1 MGGRA
6 RGQGAGL
13 GECHCLPAR
22 PPGTPRS
29 GAGRLDA
36 PHRCASATL
45 GRRRQH
51 IACPCACTCA
61 CPWWHMLLSCAHVA
75 HLCAALAAQVRPLAL
90 VRTLGDQHPG
100 LVSAHDRRHRDRDER
115 RRAHAALHRARGGA
129 ADVRRRRRRWRRANS
144 ARQLGRVPRLLDA
157 LPRRPALGARG
168 GQLPAAAQRARG
180 HRGAHR
186 LGQVVA
192 RRGAAAAGA
201 GGGRRDPHRRR
212 RRRAHPAA

>member
-6 RGQGAGL
+6 RGRGAGGVNATACQPGHL
-13 GECHCLPAR
+13 GRHPLGPDGSTR
-22 PPGTPRS
+22 PT
-29 GAGRLDA
+29 DA
-36 PHRCASATL
+36 PPPLSDAGGSTC
-45 GRRRQH
+45 
-51 IACPCACTCA
+51 ACPCACTCA
-61 CPWWHMLLSCAHVA
+61 CPWWHMLLSCARVA

-100 LVSAHDRRHRDRDER
+100 LVRAHDRRHRDRDER